1 MTADCRKSTTLCD
14 IVSAVER
21 EQSSLF
27 NRRACGPPRLQRFIE
42 KDTSK
47 AAVKGEFEIWDFSSL
62 LKETF
67 AKAEK
72 ADAGMSLCV
81 RFFYD
86 TSSKSFRRSEQAAP
100 GQKREALNAKRRKF
114 FPQIRKR
121 LIRPLSVRACWDS
134 SFETDALFSAAVE
147 LS

>member
-1 MTADCRKSTTLCD
+1 MSEIPLKHNCRKSTTLCD

-27 NRRACGPPRLQRFIE
+27 NRRAFGTPRLRRFVE

-47 AAVKGEFEIWDFSSL
+47 SAVKGRFEIWGVPSL

-81 RFFYD
+81 RFIFYD
-86 TSSKSFRRSEQAAP
+86 TPSKSFRRS
-100 GQKREALNAKRRKF
+100 
-114 FPQIRKR
+114 
-121 LIRPLSVRACWDS
+121 
-134 SFETDALFSAAVE
+134 
-147 LS
+147 

>member
-1 MTADCRKSTTLCD
+1 MSEIPLKHNCRKSTTLCD

-27 NRRACGPPRLQRFIE
+27 NRRAFGTPRLRRFVE

-47 AAVKGEFEIWDFSSL
+47 SAVKGKFEIWGVPSL

-81 RFFYD
+81 RFFMIPLPNH
-86 TSSKSFRRSEQAAP
+86 SGAP
-100 GQKREALNAKRRKF
+100 NRPLLGKKREALNAKRRKF

-121 LIRPLSVRACWDS
+121 LIRPLSVRAC
-134 SFETDALFSAAVE
+134 
-147 LS
+147 

>member
-1 MTADCRKSTTLCD
+1 MSEIPLKHNCRKSTTLCD

-27 NRRACGPPRLQRFIE
+27 NRRAFGTPRLRRFVE

-47 AAVKGEFEIWDFSSL
+47 AAVKGKFEIWGVPSL

-81 RFFYD
+81 RFIFYD
-86 TSSKSFRRSEQAAP
+86 TSSKSFRRSEQAAV
-100 GQKREALNAKRRKF
+100 GQKTGSYQRKAEEIL
-114 FPQIRKR
+114 P
-121 LIRPLSVRACWDS
+121 SNT
-134 SFETDALFSAAVE
+134 ETADQTP
-147 LS
+147 